1 MCSVND
7 IKTPCNNSTGTERNY
22 DIACLL
28 NYFDFDQFWLK
39 RNLKSSIILIIGS
52 AAFSASALK
61 I

>member
-7 IKTPCNNSTGTERNY
+7 IKTPHNSSTGTERNY
-22 DIACLL
+22 DITRLL
-28 NYFDFDQFWLK
+28 NYFDFDQFWLN
-39 RNLKSSIILIIGS
+39 RNLKSSIIGS